1 MIPSAAIVAVPAA
14 MQAAAAAQA
23 TPAAPAPTP
32 TPTQPLQA
40 SVARPAQVGHHAP
53 ELPGMGG
60 AVAALLLV
68 LGLIIGLSWLL
79 KRMPGAG
86 LRAADGLRVVA
97 SIPLG
102 ARERAAVVQVGSEQL
117 LLGIGAGGVRT
128 LHVLAEPLPDP
139 AAARASAP
147 ALPDFRQLLA
157 QRLRKDR

>member
-1 MIPSAAIVAVPAA
+1 MIPTAAIAAVPAA
-14 MQAAAAAQA
+14 MQAAAAAAQA
-23 TPAAPAPTP
+23 APPAPAPAP
-32 TPTQPLQA
+32 PQPLQA
-40 SVARPAQVGHHAP
+40 TVARPAQVGHHAP

-68 LGLIIGLSWLL
+68 LALIIGLSWLL

-102 ARERAAVVQVGSEQL
+102 ARERAAVVQVGNEQL

-128 LHVLAEPLPDP
+128 LHVLAEPLPD
-139 AAARASAP
+139 ATTSRATGP